1 MNLEPAI
8 YHRRAVP
15 FTVEDLARTALV
27 RILPR
32 NRYRLAAQTDS
43 RFQSFAS
50 NTARIAYRQ
59 QGSTPAFLLFSGPGQ
74 NPHAA
79 AMAAAAWAEANWRPN
94 AIQRKVRPGVLV
106 VLVAPGNQLPPAGP
120 VAGAVVPAAVWTVDS
135 AAGKVEAAG
144 KPPGSPSA
152 SELRHAARALM
163 RGEAAPSVGELDL
176 AERGVMQLRTLT
188 MPRAMSGLI
197 GIFLLY
203 FAFRYGLGGLFSFM
217 LLPALLSDTKSPGA
231 LLSIATLAVNA
242 LLLLGILLGAGVT
255 LNFRNM
261 AFRVP
266 GFSSAAPGKRNLAWG
281 GYVAVMIGLAIALDV
296 VIPAAERQSIVNA
309 GPGQYTHVSATVS
322 DDGSG
327 TYVVIGGDLTVDL
340 SGWPSSEWSGVQFKT
355 SNPSVLSLDAPPTA
369 GGPPIARFTPRQA
382 GVSRIDATSADG
394 RYTFQLRVD
403 VGAGSP

>member
-1 MNLEPAI
+1 
-8 YHRRAVP
+8 VP

-50 NTARIAYRQ
+50 NTERIAYRQ

-79 AMAAAAWAEANWRPN
+79 AMGAAAWAEANWRPN
-94 AIQRKVRPGVLV
+94 AIQRRVRPGVV
-106 VLVAPGNQLPPAGP
+106 VVHAAPGNQLTPAGP
-120 VAGAVVPAAVWTVDS
+120 VAGAAVPSAVWTVDS
-135 AAGKVEAAG
+135 AAGKVEAPSR
-144 KPPGSPSA
+144 PPGSPSA
-152 SELRHAARALM
+152 SELRHSARALM
-163 RGEAAPSVGELDL
+163 RGEPAPALGELDL
-176 AERGVMQLRTLT
+176 AEKGVMQLRTVT
-188 MPRAMSGLI
+188 MPRAISGLI

-217 LLPALLSDTKSPGA
+217 LLPALLSDGSRAPGA
-231 LLSIATLAVNA
+231 FLTIATLVVNA
-242 LLLLGILLGAGVT
+242 FLLLGILLGAGIT

-266 GFSSAAPGKRNLAWG
+266 GFSSPAPTTRNVTWG
-281 GYVAVMIGLAIALDV
+281 GHVAVMIGLAIALDV

-309 GPGQYTHVSATVS
+309 SQGQYTHVSATVN
-322 DDGSG
+322 DDGAE

-340 SGWPSSEWSGVQFKT
+340 SGWPSSEWPGVQFKT
-355 SNPSVLSLDAPPTA
+355 SNPSVLSLDAAPTA
-369 GGPPIARFTPRQA
+369 GGPPIARFTSHQA
-382 GVSRIDATSADG
+382 GASRVDAASSDG
-394 RYTFQLRVD
+394 SYTFQLRVD
-403 VGAGSP
+403 VGRAP

>member
-1 MNLEPAI
+1 
-8 YHRRAVP
+8 VP

-32 NRYRLAAQTDS
+32 SRYRLAAQTDS

-59 QGSTPAFLLFSGPGQ
+59 HGSTPAFLLFSGPGQ

-94 AIQRKVRPGVLV
+94 AIQRKVRPGVVV
-106 VLVAPGNQLPPAGP
+106 VLVAPGNQLTPAGP
-120 VAGAVVPAAVWTVDS
+120 VAGAVVPSAVWTVDS

-152 SELRHAARALM
+152 SELRRAARALM
-163 RGEAAPSVGELDL
+163 RGEPAPTLGELDL
-176 AERGVMQLRTLT
+176 AERGVMQLRTVA
-188 MPRAMSGLI
+188 MPRAISGLI

-203 FAFRYGLGGLFSFM
+203 FALRYGLGGLFSLM
-217 LLPALLSDTKSPGA
+217 ILPALLSDGARGPGV
-231 LLSIATLAVNA
+231 LFSIATVVVNA
-242 LLLLGILLGAGVT
+242 LLLLGILLGAGIT

-266 GFSSAAPGKRNLAWG
+266 GFSSAAPTARNLTWG
-281 GYVAVMIGLAIALDV
+281 GYVAAMIGLAIALDV

-322 DDGSG
+322 DDGSA

-355 SNPSVLSLDAPPTA
+355 SNPSVLSLDAAPTA

-382 GVSRIDATSADG
+382 GVSRIDATSSDG

-403 VGAGSP
+403 VGAGPP

>member
-1 MNLEPAI
+1 M
-8 YHRRAVP
+8 P

-74 NPHAA
+74 NPYAA
-79 AMAAAAWAEANWRPN
+79 AMAAATWAESNWRPN
-94 AIQRKVRPGVLV
+94 AIQRKVRPGVVV
-106 VLVAPGNQLPPAGP
+106 VLVAPGNQLTPAGP
-120 VAGAVVPAAVWTVDS
+120 VAGAVVPSAVWTVDS
-135 AAGKVEAAG
+135 AAGKIEAAG
-144 KPPGSPSA
+144 KPPGSPSR
-152 SELRHAARALM
+152 SELRRAARALL
-163 RGEAAPSVGELDL
+163 RGEPAPTLGELDL
-176 AERGVMQLRTLT
+176 AERGVMQLRTVA

-203 FAFRYGLGGLFSFM
+203 FAFRYGLGGLFSLM
-217 LLPALLSDTKSPGA
+217 ILPALLLDGAKGPGV
-231 LLSIATLAVNA
+231 LLSIAAVVVNA
-242 LLLLGILLGAGVT
+242 LLLLGILLGAGIT

-266 GFSSAAPGKRNLAWG
+266 GFSSAAPTARNLTWG
-281 GYVAVMIGLAIALDV
+281 GYVAVMIGLAVALDV

-309 GPGQYTHVSATVS
+309 GPGQYTHVSATVG
-322 DDGSG
+322 DDGSA

-340 SGWPSSEWSGVQFKT
+340 SGWPTSEWSGVQFKT
-355 SNPSVLSLDAPPTA
+355 SNPSVLSLDGAPTA

-382 GVSRIDATSADG
+382 GVSRIDATSSDG

-403 VGAGSP
+403 VGAGPP